1 MNPIIST
8 RHFQKLIESI
18 IELSFFIIIEHFPAL
33 GFSVW
38 VNECLWGS
46 KEVYDVAPCLLTSLS
61 HSPRHPF
68 TTPWQATHP
77 SSASLC
83 TWGPLVPL
91 RGAGAWGP
99 SALAVLMAQQS
110 FGILKH
116 QMDSLLR
123 LGPINLQHPMWQM
136 SRNVAREV
144 KQAGQTAVKQGDPR
158 FIRPY

>member
-38 VNECLWGS
+38 VNECLWGR
-46 KEVYDVAPCLLTSLS
+46 KEVHDVAPCLLTSLS

-99 SALAVLMAQQS
+99 SALAVLMAPAV
-110 FGILKH
+110 IWHLKTSNGQFAATGAH
-116 QMDSLLR
+116 KLAASHVANEQKCCPW
-123 LGPINLQHPMWQM
+123 GKT
-136 SRNVAREV
+136 SRSDG
-144 KQAGQTAVKQGDPR
+144 GQTRGPTL
-158 FIRPY
+158 Y